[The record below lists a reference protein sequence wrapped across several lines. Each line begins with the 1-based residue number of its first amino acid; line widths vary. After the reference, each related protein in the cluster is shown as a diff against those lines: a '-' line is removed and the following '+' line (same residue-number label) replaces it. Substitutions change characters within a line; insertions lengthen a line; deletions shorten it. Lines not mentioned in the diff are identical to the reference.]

1 MQESE
6 DSVLGEKERR
16 VNFMDVPMS
25 WMKEYAPVTADIKDF
40 IEDITLSGSK
50 VEGYTTVA
58 GEIKN
63 VVTGY
68 IKEIVKHPDADKLHV
83 TTVDLGDDH
92 SCESSPDRFRLFECL
107 DFQPDVGQNSGGLL
121 GVEVG
126 FDILFEP
133 VE

>member
-1 MQESE
+1 
-6 DSVLGEKERR
+6 
-16 VNFMDVPMS
+16 MDVPMS

-68 IKEIVKHPDADKLHV
+68 IKEIVKHPDADKLVICTIDAGQGRNLTIV
-83 TTVDLGDDH
+83 TGAPNVRVGDYVPVALNNSDYRGRQGNPH
-92 SCESSPDRFRLFECL
+92 RRAARSCFRRDALLC
-107 DFQPDVGQNSGGLL
+107 GGAGLRQT
-121 GVEVG
+121 
-126 FDILFEP
+126 
-133 VE
+133 

>member
-68 IKEIVKHPDADKLHV
+68 IKEIVKHPDADKLV
-83 TTVDLGDDH
+83 ICTIDA
-92 SCESSPDRFRLFECL
+92 
-107 DFQPDVGQNSGGLL
+107 
-121 GVEVG
+121 
-126 FDILFEP
+126 
-133 VE
+133 

>member
-68 IKEIVKHPDADKLHV
+68 IKEIVKHPDADKLVICKHGV
-83 TTVDLGDDH
+83 REGYLIERMLGAVSAPPQAD
-92 SCESSPDRFRLFECL
+92 
-107 DFQPDVGQNSGGLL
+107 
-121 GVEVG
+121 
-126 FDILFEP
+126 
-133 VE
+133 

>member
-1 MQESE
+1 
-6 DSVLGEKERR
+6 
-16 VNFMDVPMS
+16 MS

-68 IKEIVKHPDADKLHV
+68 IKEIVKHPDADKLV
-83 TTVDLGDDH
+83 ICTIDGRAGRDL
-92 SCESSPDRFRLFECL
+92 RLL
-107 DFQPDVGQNSGGLL
+107 PAH
-121 GVEVG
+121 
-126 FDILFEP
+126 P
-133 VE
+133 M

>member
-1 MQESE
+1 
-6 DSVLGEKERR
+6 
-16 VNFMDVPMS
+16 MDVPMS

-68 IKEIVKHPDADKLHV
+68 IKEIVKHPHADKLVICTIDAGQGKDLTIVTGAPNVKEGDKVHV
-83 TTVDLGDDH
+83 V
-92 SCESSPDRFRLFECL
+92 L
-107 DFQPDVGQNSGGLL
+107 DGGKVAGSAHGEGALPEE
-121 GVEVG
+121 GIK
-126 FDILFEP
+126 ILIP
-133 VE
+133 